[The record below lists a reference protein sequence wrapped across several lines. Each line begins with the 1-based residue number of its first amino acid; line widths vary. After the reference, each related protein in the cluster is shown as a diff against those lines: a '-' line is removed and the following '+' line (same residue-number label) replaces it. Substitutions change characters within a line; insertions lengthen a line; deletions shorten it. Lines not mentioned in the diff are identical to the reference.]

1 MAAITQLLDL
11 VGPQEIA
18 SRLGVKSNT
27 VSMWR
32 ARGVLPEPLTV
43 VSNTP
48 TWHWPLVREWADRT
62 GRLARVKKTDDQ
74 SVKVSRTDIAAAE
87 SLATSASRT
96 LHKVSDLRRPKRSD
110 TSGEYDWFRQL
121 APSERERIRSGWTVV
136 APRGV
141 GPDVLAE
148 ELAPMIGRTVVG
160 MADVE
165 GVMGEWVHLT
175 RLADAAGSLRNHR
188 FNPAR
193 YGDRTL
199 SQLFALSEPG
209 EDDSES
215 RGEADYLAAF
225 APCHLGPS
233 PLAMDFDAWRTEYEA
248 LVSESLR
255 IRDAMDAD
263 PSRFLDAD
271 ETELFDRLGELVP
284 DPVGLRFD
292 RGEFGGPVQVFDS
305 VRTGYLRVVV
315 VVN

>member
-1 MAAITQLLDL
+1 LLDL

-27 VSMWR
+27 VSMWS
-32 ARGVLPEPLTV
+32 ARGLLPEPLAT

-48 TWHWPLVREWADRT
+48 VWYWPLVREWADRT
-62 GRLARVKKTDDQ
+62 GRLARVRRTDDQ
-74 SVKVSRTDIAAAE
+74 PVKISQADIAAAE

-96 LHKVSDLRRPKRSD
+96 LHKLSGLRRPKRSD
-110 TSGEYDWFRQL
+110 TSGEFDWYRQL
-121 APSERERIRSGWTVV
+121 PSAERERIRSRWTVP

-165 GVMGEWVHLT
+165 DVMSEWVQLT

-193 YGDRTL
+193 YGGRTL

-209 EDDSES
+209 ENDEES

-225 APCHLGPS
+225 RPCRLGPS
-233 PLAMDFDAWRTEYEA
+233 PLAMDFHAWSAEYEA
-248 LVSESLR
+248 LVSESLH
-255 IRDAMDAD
+255 ICDTMDAD
-263 PSRFLDAD
+263 PSRFLTAD

-284 DPVGLRFD
+284 DPIGIRFD
-292 RGEFGGPVQVFDS
+292 RGDFGGTVQVFDS
-305 VRTGYLRVVV
+305 VRTGYLRVIVV
-315 VVN
+315 GN

>member
-1 MAAITQLLDL
+1 MALTQLLDL

-18 SRLGVKSNT
+18 SRLGVAANT

-48 TWHWPLVREWADRT
+48 VWHWPLVREWASRT
-62 GRLARVKKTDDQ
+62 GRLPHTTGTDDE
-74 SVKVSRTDIAAAE
+74 SVKVSPGDIVAAE
-87 SLATSASRT
+87 TLAKSASRT
-96 LHKVSDLRRPKRSD
+96 LHKLPSLRRPKKSD
-110 TSGEYDWFRQL
+110 TSGEYDWYREL
-121 APSERERIRSGWTVV
+121 APAERERIGSRWTVA

-141 GPDVLAE
+141 GPDVLCE
-148 ELAPMIGRTVVG
+148 VLAPMIGRTVVG

-165 GVMGEWVHLT
+165 HVMGEWVQLT
-175 RLADAAGSLRNHR
+175 RVADAAGSLRNHR

-193 YGDRTL
+193 YGGRTL

-209 EDDSES
+209 ENDEAT

-225 APCHLGPS
+225 APCRFGAS
-233 PLAMDFDAWRTEYEA
+233 PLAMDLDAWRTEYEA

-255 IRDAMDAD
+255 ISETMDAD
-263 PSRFLDAD
+263 PSRFLTTD
-271 ETELFDRLGELVP
+271 ETELFNRLRELVP
-284 DPVGLRFD
+284 DPIGIRFD
-292 RGEFGGPVQVFDS
+292 RGDFGGTVQVFDS

>member
-1 MAAITQLLDL
+1 MALTRLLDL
-11 VGPQEIA
+11 VGPQEIG
-18 SRLGVKSNT
+18 SRLGVKSNA

-32 ARGVLPEPLTV
+32 IRGLLPEPLAI

-48 TWHWPLVREWADRT
+48 VWYWPLVREWAERT
-62 GRLARVKKTDDQ
+62 GRLARVRRTDDQ
-74 SVKVSRTDIAAAE
+74 PVKISQADIAAAE

-96 LHKVSDLRRPKRSD
+96 LHKVSDLRRPKKSD

-121 APSERERIRSGWTVV
+121 PSAERERIRSRWTVV
-136 APRGV
+136 APHGV

-148 ELAPMIGRTVVG
+148 QLAPMLGRTVVG

-165 GVMGEWVHLT
+165 DVMSEWVQLT
-175 RLADAAGSLRNHR
+175 RVADAAGSLRNHR

-193 YGDRTL
+193 YGGRAL

-209 EDDSES
+209 EDDAKS

-225 APCHLGPS
+225 APCHLGPP
-233 PLAMDFDAWRTEYEA
+233 PLAMNFDEWSTEYEA

-255 IRDAMDAD
+255 ICDAMDAD
-263 PSRFLDAD
+263 PSRFLTAD

-284 DPVGLRFD
+284 NPIGIRFD
-292 RGEFGGPVQVFDS
+292 RGDFGNPVQVFDA

-315 VVN
+315 LVN

>member
-1 MAAITQLLDL
+1 MALTRLLDL

-18 SRLGVKSNT
+18 SRLGVKSNA

-32 ARGVLPEPLTV
+32 IRGLLPEPLTT

-48 TWHWPLVREWADRT
+48 VWHWPLVREWAERT
-62 GRLARVKKTDDQ
+62 GRLARVRRTDDQ
-74 SVKVSRTDIAAAE
+74 PVKISQADIAAAE

-110 TSGEYDWFRQL
+110 ASGEYDWYRQL
-121 APSERERIRSGWTVV
+121 APAERERIQSRWTVL

-141 GPDVLAE
+141 GPDVVAQ

-165 GVMGEWVHLT
+165 NLMGEWVQLT
-175 RLADAAGSLRNHR
+175 RVADAAGSLRNHR

-193 YGDRTL
+193 YGGRSL
-199 SQLFALSEPG
+199 AQLFALSEPG
-209 EDDSES
+209 ENDGES
-215 RGEADYLAAF
+215 RGKADYLAAF
-225 APCHLGPS
+225 APCRLGSS
-233 PLAMDFDAWRTEYEA
+233 PLAMDFNEWSTEYEA

-255 IRDAMDAD
+255 ICDAQDAD

-284 DPVGLRFD
+284 EPIGLRFD
-292 RGEFGGPVQVFDS
+292 RGDFGGTIQVFDA

-315 VVN
+315 LVN

>member
-1 MAAITQLLDL
+1 MALTQLLDL

-32 ARGVLPEPLTV
+32 ARGLLPEPLAT

-48 TWHWPLVREWADRT
+48 VWHWPLVREWADRT
-62 GRLARVKKTDDQ
+62 GRLARVRRTDDQ
-74 SVKVSRTDIAAAE
+74 PVKISQADIAAAE

-96 LHKVSDLRRPKRSD
+96 LHKLSGLRRPKKSD
-110 TSGEYDWFRQL
+110 TSGEFDWFRQL

-165 GVMGEWVHLT
+165 GVMNEWVQLT
-175 RLADAAGSLRNHR
+175 RVADAAGSLRNHR

-193 YGDRTL
+193 YGGRSL
-199 SQLFALSEPG
+199 AQLFALSEPG
-209 EDDSES
+209 ENDEES

-225 APCHLGPS
+225 RPCQLGPS
-233 PLAMDFDAWRTEYEA
+233 PLAMDFNAWSAEYEA
-248 LVSESLR
+248 LVSESRR
-255 IRDAMDAD
+255 ICDAMDAE

-292 RGEFGGPVQVFDS
+292 RGDFGGAVQVFDS

-315 VVN
+315 LGN

>member
-1 MAAITQLLDL
+1 MALTQLLDL

-18 SRLGVKSNT
+18 SRLGVAPNT
-27 VSMWR
+27 VSMWS
-32 ARGVLPEPLTV
+32 ARGLLPEPLAT

-48 TWHWPLVREWADRT
+48 VWHWPLVREWADRT
-62 GRLARVKKTDDQ
+62 GRLARVRRTDDQ
-74 SVKVSRTDIAAAE
+74 PVKISQADIAAAE

-96 LHKVSDLRRPKRSD
+96 LHKLSGLRRPKKSD
-110 TSGEYDWFRQL
+110 TSGEFDWFRQL

-165 GVMGEWVHLT
+165 GVMNEWVQLT
-175 RLADAAGSLRNHR
+175 RAADAAGSLRNHR
-188 FNPAR
+188 YNPAR
-193 YGDRTL
+193 YGGRSL
-199 SQLFALSEPG
+199 AQLFALSEPG
-209 EDDSES
+209 ENDGES
-215 RGEADYLAAF
+215 RGKADYLAAF
-225 APCHLGPS
+225 APCRLGSS
-233 PLAMDFDAWRTEYEA
+233 PLAMDFNEWSTEYEA

-255 IRDAMDAD
+255 ICDAQDAD

-284 DPVGLRFD
+284 EPVGLRFD
-292 RGEFGGPVQVFDS
+292 RGDFLSPVQVFDS
-305 VRTGYLRVVV
+305 VRTGYLRVLIVA
-315 VVN
+315 N

>member
-1 MAAITQLLDL
+1 MALTQLLDL

-18 SRLGVKSNT
+18 SRLGVAPNT
-27 VSMWR
+27 VSMWS
-32 ARGVLPEPLTV
+32 ARGLLPEPLAT

-48 TWHWPLVREWADRT
+48 VWHWPLVREWADRT
-62 GRLARVKKTDDQ
+62 GRLARVRRTDDQ
-74 SVKVSRTDIAAAE
+74 PVKISQADIAAAE

-96 LHKVSDLRRPKRSD
+96 LHKLSGLRRPKKSD
-110 TSGEYDWFRQL
+110 TSGEFDWFRQL

-165 GVMGEWVHLT
+165 GVMNEWVQLT
-175 RLADAAGSLRNHR
+175 RAADAAGSLRNHR
-188 FNPAR
+188 YNPAR
-193 YGDRTL
+193 YGGRSL
-199 SQLFALSEPG
+199 AQLFALSEPG
-209 EDDSES
+209 ENDAES

-225 APCHLGPS
+225 APCRRGPS
-233 PLAMDFDAWRTEYEA
+233 PLAMDFHAWSAEYDA
-248 LVSESLR
+248 LVGESLR
-255 IRDAMDAD
+255 ICDATDAD
-263 PSRFLDAD
+263 SSRFLTAD

-284 DPVGLRFD
+284 DPIGARFD
-292 RGEFGGPVQVFDS
+292 RGDFGGPVQVFDA

-315 VVN
+315 LVN

>member
-1 MAAITQLLDL
+1 MALTQLLDL

-32 ARGVLPEPLTV
+32 ARGLLPEPLAT

-48 TWHWPLVREWADRT
+48 VWHWPLVREWADRT
-62 GRLARVKKTDDQ
+62 GRLARVRRTDYQ
-74 SVKVSRTDIAAAE
+74 PVKISQADIAAAE

-96 LHKVSDLRRPKRSD
+96 LHKLSGLRRPKKSD
-110 TSGEYDWFRQL
+110 TSGEFDWFRQL

-165 GVMGEWVHLT
+165 KVMREWVQLT
-175 RLADAAGSLRNHR
+175 RQADAAGSLRNHR
-188 FNPAR
+188 YNPVR
-193 YGDRTL
+193 YGGRSL

-209 EDDSES
+209 ENDEES

-225 APCHLGPS
+225 APCRLGLS
-233 PLAMDFDAWRTEYEA
+233 PLAMDYDAWRTEYEA

-255 IRDAMDAD
+255 ISETMDAD
-263 PSRFLDAD
+263 PSRFLTAD
-271 ETELFDRLGELVP
+271 ETALFDRLGELVP
-284 DPVGLRFD
+284 DPIGIRFD
-292 RGEFGGPVQVFDS
+292 RGDFGNPVQVFYT

-315 VVN
+315 LVN